1 MNKTLKIVLT
11 GPEST
16 GKTTLAEKLANHYSL
31 AWTKELAREFVEN
44 LNRPYIEKDVLEIA
58 KLQILE
64 ENKILNKNHK
74 AVFFDTDLIITKIWL
89 LHVYGKSPNWIDE
102 EIRKNKNCIHLLCYP
117 DLPWLADAVREN
129 SNNRLYLFE
138 KYETEIINYGFPY
151 KIIKG
156 NEKERF
162 ETAIEFL
169 NLKILGNRGS
179 V

>member
-16 GKTTLAEKLANHYSL
+16 GKTTLAEQLSSHYSL
-31 AWTKELAREFVEN
+31 PWVEELARAYVES
-44 LNRPYIEKDVLEIA
+44 LNRPYNQADVLEIA
-58 KLQILE
+58 KLQITQEHKALA
-64 ENKILNKNHK
+64 KNHK

-169 NLKILGNRGS
+169 NLKILGNRRS

>member
-89 LHVYGKSPNWIDE
+89 LHVYGKSPNW
-102 EIRKNKNCIHLLCYP
+102 
-117 DLPWLADAVREN
+117 
-129 SNNRLYLFE
+129 
-138 KYETEIINYGFPY
+138 
-151 KIIKG
+151 
-156 NEKERF
+156 
-162 ETAIEFL
+162 
-169 NLKILGNRGS
+169 
-179 V
+179 